1 MAQML
6 SDGWVWVGQ
15 QQSDAQDARGRPKDD
30 RVGLPACCRQ
40 QEAALAGAAQEGG
53 PQRWVFGV
61 GPASSA
67 QHFLLKRI
75 VFFYLEYVHRE
86 K

>member
-40 QEAALAGAAQEGG
+40 QEAALAGAGTGRWTPALGVWGRASQ
-53 PQRWVFGV
+53 QR
-61 GPASSA
+61 SA
-67 QHFLLKRI
+67 FFTKTHS
-75 VFFYLEYVHRE
+75 VFYLEYVHRE